1 MKKTRKTVRG
11 NSRRP
16 ARSYWRPQRSPSY
29 APRYG
34 EIRAN
39 PRDGVTKIKVIGVG
53 GAGNKV
59 VTRMMESVDRV
70 KGVEFVAVNTD
81 KQDLD
86 YSITHRKVYIGKA
99 LTRGLGAGMNPDIGR
114 QAAEENRSEIGEILE
129 GSDVVFVTCGLGGG
143 TGTGAGPIVAEIARE
158 KGILT
163 IGIVTKPFTFEGA
176 QRMTIAQEGLNR
188 IKDKVDALVVVPND
202 RIFSVISKD
211 TPIIKAFSYVDDVLR
226 HAVSAIAELVNTP
239 GIVNVDFADIKTIMK
254 DAGTTLIGIGLAQG
268 QDRSIKAVNAAINSP
283 LLEFSM
289 EGARGVLF
297 GVAGSKDLKM
307 SEISDVAKVVAQN
320 LDPQA
325 KIIFGAYHD
334 RKLRDKSVK
343 VTVIATGFTGMLSRH
358 HSMSI
363 PSLFMEDKIDVSEKP
378 VAATN
383 PVKFKEE
390 ARDRKEKII
399 IPEEREGRQREE
411 RNEPDSWEIPAF
423 LRRRKKP

>member
-1 MKKTRKTVRG
+1 MKKLFRRKRVAGRTRSSPFLSYQRKKVRSSQTQ
-11 NSRRP
+11 N
-16 ARSYWRPQRSPSY
+16 
-29 APRYG
+29 
-34 EIRAN
+34 
-39 PRDGVTKIKVIGVG
+39 RDGITRIRVVGVG
-53 GAGNKV
+53 GAGCKV
-59 VTRMMESVDRV
+59 VSRMMDGERV

-86 YSITHRKVYIGKA
+86 YANAHRKIYIGKA

-114 QAAEENRSEIGEILE
+114 QAAEENRSEIGEALD
-129 GSDVVFVTCGLGGG
+129 GSDVVFVTCGMGGG

-158 KGILT
+158 RGVLT

-211 TPIIKAFSYVDDVLR
+211 TPIIKAFSYVDDVLK
-226 HAVSAIAELVNTP
+226 HGVQAIAELVNVP
-239 GIVNVDFADIKTIMK
+239 GIVNVDFADIRTVMK
-254 DAGTTLIGIGLAQG
+254 DAGTTLIGIGVAAG
-268 QDRSIKAVNAAINSP
+268 QERSIKAVNMAINSP

-297 GVAGSKDLKM
+297 GVAGGRDLKM

-334 RKLRDKSVK
+334 RRLKDKSIK
-343 VTVIATGFTGMLSRH
+343 VTVIATGFSGMLSRH
-358 HSMSI
+358 HAMSI
-363 PSLFMEDKIDVSEKP
+363 PSFFMEDKT
-378 VAATN
+378 A
-383 PVKFKEE
+383 
-390 ARDRKEKII
+390 
-399 IPEEREGRQREE
+399 PEEETKASQNVKNAVKNELTKPRLVVNDDEDRSMKREE
-411 RNEPDSWEIPAF
+411 DNKSDSWEIPAF
-423 LRRRKKP
+423 LRRKKNNR